1 MKWDKSIKFMRNYN
15 EEGLDLQDLDHTHG
29 NNFFLIYLQYNSPA
43 FFISKRD
50 VFYKTITLDE
60 ENVYYSYGSSVEAK
74 PHVEKYLLILF
85 NLRREPVSM

>member
-15 EEGLDLQDLDHTHG
+15 EEGLDLEDLNNSHG

-50 VFYKTITLDE
+50 VFYKTITLNE
-60 ENVYYSYGSSVEAK
+60 ENVYYSYGSSVDEN
-74 PHVEKYLLILF
+74 PNVEKIF
-85 NLRREPVSM
+85 INIIQS